1 LAAAEVEI
9 APKLEERRR
18 TPFNPSPNLAPKNM
32 NSMSDKTPKLSSEQ
46 KAAVLGDK
54 RSDSRHS
61 SQSHGESD
69 PIPKLVNLCVQFRKF
84 ARADLAAAATAG
96 HQDDFHNRLGKSN
109 AFQTAHTE
117 LARLLRDILDA
128 ETFRQMI
135 DSADRDP
142 IE

>member
-1 LAAAEVEI
+1 MKT
-9 APKLEERRR
+9 AP
-18 TPFNPSPNLAPKNM
+18 
-32 NSMSDKTPKLSSEQ
+32 PKLSPEQ

-54 RSDSRHS
+54 GREARHS
-61 SQSHGESD
+61 SQSDGGAD
-69 PIPKLVNLCVQFRKF
+69 PIPRLVNLCVQFRKF
-84 ARADLAAAATAG
+84 ARADLAAAAAAG

-128 ETFRQMI
+128 ETFREMI
-135 DSADRDP
+135 ESADRDP

>member
-1 LAAAEVEI
+1 MKAAI
-9 APKLEERRR
+9 
-18 TPFNPSPNLAPKNM
+18 
-32 NSMSDKTPKLSSEQ
+32 PKLSPEQ

-54 RSDSRHS
+54 RPEARHASQSDSR
-61 SQSHGESD
+61 SD
-69 PIPKLVNLCVQFRKF
+69 AIPRLVNLCVQFRKF
-84 ARADLAAAATAG
+84 ARTDLAAAAG

-117 LARLLRDILDA
+117 LARLLRDILA
-128 ETFRQMI
+128 PETLHQMI